1 MNYLFVRH
9 GETDWNVL
17 GKIQG
22 RTDIPLNNNGI
33 IQVKNLCL
41 KINSMN
47 PELKKIYTSVQ
58 IRAVQTAKLIS
69 EYSGLNFESING
81 IEEVN
86 FGLWEGLS
94 WTEVKSEY
102 PKEYEEWIK
111 NQRYAKTPN
120 GESYQNTL

>member
-1 MNYLFVRH
+1 
-9 GETDWNVL
+9 
-17 GKIQG
+17 
-22 RTDIPLNNNGI
+22 
-33 IQVKNLCL
+33 
-41 KINSMN
+41 MN